1 MKKTIAILLYLT
13 FLMFVNIGI
22 SAQTTPVNIVIILDT
37 SDRVSDEKHPGQI
50 GRDKA
55 IIEEIVTE
63 FEKVTKR
70 RILAAEKLQYNDRL
84 TIVIP
89 TQPGVPPV
97 PRQIM
102 ARLKIAD
109 EDRDSHR
116 SLAGINA
123 DVETRKNGLLDAL
136 DTLYEFVRQHKHT
149 GSDIWEWFKYEAE
162 SYFSESHQN
171 IVICISDGYLN
182 FDNKIEEKRIPGTY
196 MRVNELR
203 DDPQWEQK
211 IRDGQ
216 GLLPTGNDLSR
227 YNIDFLM
234 SEIQLRADEENIS
247 YQKDF
252 QIIISYWEAWLSA
265 MKIKSVDFGKVGH
278 PVGQK
283 IKNLIEKGRK
293 R

>member
-1 MKKTIAILLYLT
+1 MKKLNVIAIVLYLT
-13 FLMFVNIGI
+13 FLMSLNIGI

-37 SDRVSDEKHPGQI
+37 SDRVSDERHPGQI
-50 GRDKA
+50 ERDKE

-63 FEKVTKR
+63 FEKVAKR
-70 RILAAEKLQYNDRL
+70 HILAAEELRYDDRL

-102 ARLKIAD
+102 ADLTIAD
-109 EDRDSHR
+109 EDRENHR
-116 SLAGINA
+116 SLAGINT
-123 DVETRKNGLLDAL
+123 DVEERKKGLLNAL
-136 DTLYEFVRQHKHT
+136 DTLYEFVRQHRHT

-162 SYFSESHQN
+162 SYFFESHRN
-171 IVICISDGYLN
+171 IIVCISDGYLN
-182 FDNKIEEKRIPGTY
+182 FDIQIQERRIPRTY
-196 MRVNELR
+196 MQVSKFR

-211 IRDGQ
+211 IRGGQ
-216 GLLPTGNDLSR
+216 GLLPTGNDLGL

-234 SEIQLRADEENIS
+234 SEIQLQTDENGIS

-252 QIIISYWEAWLSA
+252 QIIIAYWEVWLSA
-265 MKIKSVDFGKVGH
+265 MRIQSTDFGKVGH

-283 IKNLIEKGRK
+283 VKNLTQ
-293 R
+293 